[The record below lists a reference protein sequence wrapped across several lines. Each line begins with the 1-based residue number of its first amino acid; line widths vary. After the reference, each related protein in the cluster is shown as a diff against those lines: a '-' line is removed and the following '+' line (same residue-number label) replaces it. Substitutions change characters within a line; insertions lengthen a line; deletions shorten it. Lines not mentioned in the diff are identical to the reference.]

1 MIESFILE
9 LIVWNLIHFTANVII
24 SDLIEVD
31 AIRPHFIVPRA
42 VKAWIIANFANFD
55 MTTFS
60 IEISQ
65 IFFFKF
71 CSRIFSNISIGIV
84 TQIGGSFDHFPYFFD
99 SIEYRFRF
107 TLVSYEIKRMS
118 HVGTNFCHL
127 ELLLAHCEELM
138 LQGRD
143 VSGINWPDF
152 QLPILSFTFCF
163 RISPFSLL
171 VAL

>member
-127 ELLLAHCEELM
+127 ELLLAHCVVVIV
-138 LQGRD
+138 G
-143 VSGINWPDF
+143 VIF
-152 QLPILSFTFCF
+152 YITC
-163 RISPFSLL
+163 FSL
-171 VAL
+171 AKFNRSC

>member
-127 ELLLAHCEELM
+127 DLLLAHCG
-138 LQGRD
+138 QFWTIIPKAAKS
-143 VSGINWPDF
+143 VVISSFSKIN
-152 QLPILSFTFCF
+152 QYVVL
-163 RISPFSLL
+163 
-171 VAL
+171 

>member
-1 MIESFILE
+1 M
-9 LIVWNLIHFTANVII
+9 
-24 SDLIEVD
+24 D

-127 ELLLAHCEELM
+127 ELLLAHCESLSSSISISIYFYLIITFRSFRP
-138 LQGRD
+138 LQCK
-143 VSGINWPDF
+143 VHIY
-152 QLPILSFTFCF
+152 IKLSCCKKTKKIFASKCSFF
-163 RISPFSLL
+163 
-171 VAL
+171 

>member
-118 HVGTNFCHL
+118 HVGTNVCHL
-127 ELLLAHCEELM
+127 ELLLAHCELYTETM
-138 LQGRD
+138 EYW
-143 VSGINWPDF
+143 NEYP
-152 QLPILSFTFCF
+152 
-163 RISPFSLL
+163 
-171 VAL
+171 